1 MTREPKR
8 GDHDYVWDIAIEHRP
23 KMKKGG
29 VMAFEEYEVRGYK
42 VKSFKTREE
51 FQAAIQNWIEGKDLD
66 DSDFEDLWAQV
77 SEGKRNSYLKAAE
90 NAFPAE
96 VVKRPEGVTRAEHAD
111 RMEADEE
118 SRQARVQKEARKSF
132 AATLPFTK
140 LEKFES
146 LAQATVDAQNKA
158 EVAGRKERIE
168 ADKEK
173 KAQER
178 EARAQQR
185 KQEGFG
191 GDGWTI

>member
-1 MTREPKR
+1 
-8 GDHDYVWDIAIEHRP
+8 
-23 KMKKGG
+23 
-29 VMAFEEYEVRGYK
+29 MAFEEYEVRGLK

-96 VVKRPEGVTRAEHAD
+96 VVKRPEGVTRTEHAD

-118 SRQARVQKEARKSF
+118 SRQARVQKEARKAF

-146 LAQATVDAQNKA
+146 LAQVAVDAVNKA
-158 EVAGRKERIE
+158 EVAGRKEHVE
-168 ADKEK
+168 AAAEK
-173 KAQER
+173 KAR
-178 EARAQQR
+178 SLEADRAQR
-185 KQEGFG
+185 RREGG
-191 GDGWTI
+191 GGHDGWTI